1 MHNEIS
7 VRGYYAGLDGAGL
20 PQKLSLDDL
29 NKFLIPAC
37 EFIARRRGNLIW
49 CCDRFQIKRGD

>member
-7 VRGYYAGLDGAGL
+7 VRGYYAGVDDARL
-20 PQKLSLDDL
+20 PQKLSIDDP

-37 EFIARRRGNLIW
+37 EFIVSTGEAI
-49 CCDRFQIKRGD
+49 